1 MTKCNH
7 HHHHHEDGH
16 GALIRRMDLLTSGT
30 AGLAAVAM
38 ASSGLGIPQA
48 SAAGLAAYA
57 DPENPALPAS
67 TMELEK
73 GRAALLIVDP

>member
-1 MTKCNH
+1 MTTCNH

-38 ASSGLGIPQA
+38 ASSGLGIRKPA
-48 SAAGLAAYA
+48 R
-57 DPENPALPAS
+57 PALPPMP
-67 TMELEK
+67 TRK
-73 GRAALLIVDP
+73 IPPCPRRPWNWKRAAPHS